1 MDVQKLL
8 KKMTLREKLAQ
19 MTQLDSSF
27 HNAQGSGELTGPLH
41 AMQITEEDV
50 AACGTVLGGIG
61 AAFTRSIQEK
71 HLAADRL
78 KIPVLFMLDVI
89 HGFRT
94 IFPVPL
100 AIGCTWDPA
109 LAEESA
115 RIAAREATAS
125 GVHVNFSPMVDLVR
139 DARWG
144 RVMEST
150 GEDPL
155 LNSLFSA
162 AFVRGYQGD
171 DLKAP
176 EHMAAC
182 VKHVA
187 AYGAAEA
194 GRDYNTVEIG
204 EYALREYYFPAYEAA
219 VKAGVAMVMSSFNAL
234 NGVPSTANT
243 WLLRDVLRKEWGFD
257 GTVISDWG
265 AVQELVA
272 HGAAEDGREAALKAI
287 RAGVDIEMMTSD
299 YLQYG
304 EELVREGLLDEALID
319 EAVLRILKLKDALGL
334 FEDPYRGASPEAEQ
348 AVQGCPAHRSA
359 AREIAAKSMVLL
371 KNENQ
376 LLPLPATAKVAVIGP
391 FGKEDNLLGGWG
403 CVGRREET
411 VTLGQ
416 ALEEK
421 LPGAQITY
429 CRGTGYADDDEL
441 DLNGVKAAAEPAD
454 VIILALGEHQDMT
467 GEATSRAFLTVPGR
481 QGELAQAVF
490 ALGKPTVLVL
500 FSGRPLEMRTL
511 SERADAVLEAWF
523 PGSEGGHAVV
533 DLLFGDRLP
542 EGRLTMSVP
551 YTVGQVPVYY
561 NGYRTGRPI
570 DKEFSDQRYLS
581 RYIDI
586 PNAPL
591 YPFGYG
597 LGYSPV
603 SYGDTAVEP
612 AQDNEAWT
620 VSAEIANE
628 GRYPVRETVQLYTR
642 DVSGSVVRP
651 VRELK
656 DFRKVE
662 LQPGERMTVRFALT
676 KEQLAFAHADG
687 SRYAEPGEFLAVIA
701 PDAARGKAV
710 SFRLR

>member
-1 MDVQKLL
+1 M
-8 KKMTLREKLAQ
+8 
-19 MTQLDSSF
+19 
-27 HNAQGSGELTGPLH
+27 
-41 AMQITEEDV
+41 
-50 AACGTVLGGIG
+50 
-61 AAFTRSIQEK
+61 
-71 HLAADRL
+71 
-78 KIPVLFMLDVI
+78 
-89 HGFRT
+89 
-94 IFPVPL
+94 
-100 AIGCTWDPA
+100 
-109 LAEESA
+109 
-115 RIAAREATAS
+115 
-125 GVHVNFSPMVDLVR
+125 
-139 DARWG
+139 
-144 RVMEST
+144 
-150 GEDPL
+150 
-155 LNSLFSA
+155 
-162 AFVRGYQGD
+162 
-171 DLKAP
+171 
-176 EHMAAC
+176 
-182 VKHVA
+182 
-187 AYGAAEA
+187 
-194 GRDYNTVEIG
+194 
-204 EYALREYYFPAYEAA
+204 
-219 VKAGVAMVMSSFNAL
+219 
-234 NGVPSTANT
+234 
-243 WLLRDVLRKEWGFD
+243 
-257 GTVISDWG
+257 
-265 AVQELVA
+265 
-272 HGAAEDGREAALKAI
+272 
-287 RAGVDIEMMTSD
+287 
-299 YLQYG
+299 
-304 EELVREGLLDEALID
+304 
-319 EAVLRILKLKDALGL
+319 
-334 FEDPYRGASPEAEQ
+334 
-348 AVQGCPAHRSA
+348 
-359 AREIAAKSMVLL
+359 
-371 KNENQ
+371 
-376 LLPLPATAKVAVIGP
+376 
-391 FGKEDNLLGGWG
+391 
-403 CVGRREET
+403 
-411 VTLGQ
+411 
-416 ALEEK
+416 
-421 LPGAQITY
+421 
-429 CRGTGYADDDEL
+429 
-441 DLNGVKAAAEPAD
+441 
-454 VIILALGEHQDMT
+454 IILALGEHQDMT

-481 QGELAQAVF
+481 QEELAQAVF

-662 LQPGERMTVRFALT
+662 LQPGERMTVRFTLT

>member
-1 MDVQKLL
+1 MDVHKLL
-8 KKMTLREKLAQ
+8 KNMTLREKLAQ

-61 AAFTRSIQEK
+61 AAYTRAIQEK

-115 RIAAREATAS
+115 RIAAKEAAVS

-139 DARWG
+139 DPRWG

-171 DLKAP
+171 DLKNP
-176 EHMAAC
+176 ERMAAC
-182 VKHVA
+182 VKHLA

-194 GRDYNTVEIG
+194 GRDYNTVELSD
-204 EYALREYYFPAYEAA
+204 YALREYYFPAYEAA
-219 VKAGVAMVMSSFNAL
+219 IKAGVAMVMSSFNVL
-234 NGVPSTANT
+234 GGVPSTANS
-243 WLLRDVLRKEWGFD
+243 WLLRDVLREEWGFK
-257 GTVISDWG
+257 GAVISDWG
-265 AVQELVA
+265 AVQELVE
-272 HGAAEDGREAALKAI
+272 HGAAEDGREAAYKSI

-299 YLQYG
+299 YLQFG
-304 EELVREGLLDEALID
+304 EELVNDGLLDEALID
-319 EAVLRILKLKDALGL
+319 EAVLRILKLKDAMGL
-334 FEDPYRGASPEAEQ
+334 FEDPYRGASPEAEA
-348 AVQGCPAHRSA
+348 AVQGCAEHRAA

-376 LLPLPATAKVAVIGP
+376 LLPLSRNAKIAVIGP
-391 FGKEDNLLGGWG
+391 FGKEENLLGGWG

-416 ALEEK
+416 GLEEK
-421 LPGAQITY
+421 LPASQITY
-429 CRGTGYADDDEL
+429 CRGTGYADQDDL
-441 DLNGVKAAAEPAD
+441 DLEGVKAAVEPAD
-454 VIILALGEHQDMT
+454 VVILALGEHQDMT
-467 GEATSRAFLTVPGR
+467 GEATSRGFLTVPGR
-481 QGELAQAVF
+481 QEELAQAVF
-490 ALGKPTVLVL
+490 SLGKPTVLVL
-500 FSGRPLEMRTL
+500 FSGRPLEIRKL
-511 SERADAVLEAWF
+511 AEQSDAVLEAWF
-523 PGSEGGHAVV
+523 PGSEGGHAAA

-542 EGRLTMSVP
+542 EGRLTMSMP

-570 DKEFSDQRYLS
+570 DKEFSEQRYLS

-597 LGYSPV
+597 LGFSPV
-603 SYGDTAVEP
+603 EYGETRVETVEENESWRIS
-612 AQDNEAWT
+612 AQIVNT
-620 VSAEIANE
+620 
-628 GRYPVRETVQLYTR
+628 GKYPVRETVQLYTR

-656 DFRKVE
+656 DFCKAE
-662 LQPGERMTVRFALT
+662 LQPGEAREICFILK

-687 SRYAEPGEFLAVIA
+687 SRYAEPGEFLAVVA
-701 PDAARGKAV
+701 PNAAQGKAV